1 MKRDGAVNSILLVC
15 TSAVYALI
23 LERWKHKI
31 EPDHTSMEVAAGV
44 AIFLLFTRARARKR
58 QQNGETLTW
67 QQYQT
72 MLWRKVI
79 ISSIPIFFWQ
89 YAIRMRK
96 RWQEVQEV
104 WSAS

>member
-1 MKRDGAVNSILLVC
+1 
-15 TSAVYALI
+15 
-23 LERWKHKI
+23 
-31 EPDHTSMEVAAGV
+31 
-44 AIFLLFTRARARKR
+44 
-58 QQNGETLTW
+58 
-67 QQYQT
+67 